1 MQNRNQLYQG
11 KQLFYSD
18 LRRRGLAKI
27 ADTLSGPQA
36 IGRLDQV
43 CERWIYTTCLCLA
56 LELEEQKRSGFRY
69 QYSNYQVEYSRNL
82 IFEIGGHMD
91 QVFQALI
98 DRSRVPLD
106 LETIKTH
113 PGLSASSKISPT
125 QKQVSPVGSSGRET
139 FV

>member
-1 MQNRNQLYQG
+1 
-11 KQLFYSD
+11 
-18 LRRRGLAKI
+18 LAKI
-27 ADTLSGPQA
+27 ADTLSRPQA

-43 CERWIYTTCLCLA
+43 CERWIYTTCLCFA

-91 QVFQALI
+91 QVFQELI

-106 LETIKTH
+106 LEQI
-113 PGLSASSKISPT
+113 
-125 QKQVSPVGSSGRET
+125 
-139 FV
+139 